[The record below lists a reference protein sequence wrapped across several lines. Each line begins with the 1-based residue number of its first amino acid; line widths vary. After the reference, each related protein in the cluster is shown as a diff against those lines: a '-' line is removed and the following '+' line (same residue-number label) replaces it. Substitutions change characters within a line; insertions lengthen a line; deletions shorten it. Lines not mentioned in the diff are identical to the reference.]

1 MKKVYT
7 YILLLLVLC
16 VSCQR
21 VNLPEETL
29 TETPDGMV
37 GKKVLVTFS
46 TAALINTETKAIID
60 PTTDIH
66 TMYLILFDENGM
78 LVEVCEAELHDSSD
92 HGDHASGRH
101 YTVTLTTTD
110 KPRIVH
116 FIANCP
122 VDQIVYGHE
131 TSIIG
136 NMYVDKNN
144 TEHQTEYETSYWA
157 RIEVP
162 YILVEEKVENGQ
174 TITSLH
180 STILNKFQHVP
191 LLRNYAEIRVTDQ
204 TDDSFNFIGYT
215 VYNVINRGTVAPYNN
230 KTQTF
235 QNFMYTDVET
245 SNLTSFSY
253 PQLTSAPYFY
263 EGHALSSAD
272 LVTDLPLNDNGTVKI
287 FASNEPFYIYERKVS
302 VMTDEEEKWKES
314 PPHIIIKGEYKPEGS
329 DTWNTYYYKMD
340 LVYKI
345 TDPETGIDTD
355 IKYYHIL
362 RNFMYQ
368 FNLTAVHDAGY
379 KTLEEAIAGAAGNNI
394 SGSADA
400 SKLTNVSDNN
410 GRLWVSYTDTTL
422 VDNST
427 ISLKYKYIPNY
438 YDATKSDY
446 GVIRNDQVK
455 FENVVG
461 DVISGITGYDVA
473 ANDIT
478 ADGTWKGYREVTISV
493 KDPESTVKQQVLSLK
508 TNSAY
513 LNRDIRYTLRQ
524 KFNMTVECTPKV
536 AANIEDSLTIDIN
549 LPIGLTEDMFPLELK
564 METLD
569 KTISPNAVRN
579 SIPVE
584 TGPSI
589 IDIEDIKG
597 TNSFYYVITIPTH
610 SDYQRIPTVG
620 NVKKYPTYWL
630 TSMADNADTVYV
642 DNKYFN
648 QASDNWEN
656 YSKTFSAASLSPN
669 PVPYGIGIEASVSFT
684 MPNND
689 NTPVI
694 LKLTGLQDGAGNTTL
709 TVTPTTGSADNVSVV
724 TSGANKTVTISG
736 LTTTT
741 ISDPVSVYI
750 DAEGYRDESL
760 NAERIINQFGVSGGG
775 LGFNP
780 VRITGEDDFR
790 DKDVEFTFTVPV
802 HYNNMEVN
810 VTLDGLVPAFD
821 DVNGL
826 TEVDGRSAMKTYK
839 FMPAAAG
846 TYTFKLKT
854 INKEACVC
862 SLTLE
867 AENYYYETETCT
879 IEQSSAKYA
888 FQKLTV
894 PESVRYGAGR
904 TVSITFQ
911 LDATDEAFRNKNVNV
926 TLVGMTR
933 NNATSFTYNTGNVGN
948 NREVTI
954 DNLVTTSA
962 DGNLRV
968 TVEAAEYLPI
978 VATVTVRTPGQFTE
992 VKFNKQTTGA
1002 KVGEE
1007 VELSFTIDQ
1016 NSYYSG
1022 MVVNLHLDRLEP
1034 VDGAYTY
1041 TPAQAGTHRIR
1052 LRTTEANEEQCT
1064 AQLKAEGMT
1073 DSEVAKVTQS
1083 AAPQK
1088 VLIWENNDNTE
1099 VSWNTYYRF
1108 GLNGKDDNN
1117 ECYATFSSEIW
1128 DVIKNGTFYIKF
1140 RPTNSNFN
1148 NFNLKITTGHWSVTW
1163 RGANIQSGSNLIKN
1177 NGDGTYYVEINFSGD
1192 AILNNL
1198 DDQHLLFTGSGY
1210 RPLEL
1215 YYYR

>member
-1 MKKVYT
+1 MNKMRKVYT
-7 YILLLLVLC
+7 YILLLLALC

-21 VNLPEETL
+21 VYLPEETPIVS
-29 TETPDGMV
+29 PDGV
-37 GKKVLVTFS
+37 IGKKVQVSFT
-46 TAALINTETKAIID
+46 TAELENTETKAIID
-60 PTTDIH
+60 PTVDIH
-66 TMYLILFDENGM
+66 TMHLVLFDENGM
-78 LVEVCEAELHDSSD
+78 LVEVCEAELHESSD

-162 YILVEEKVENGQ
+162 YILVEEKVENSQ
-174 TITSLH
+174 TVTSLH

-191 LLRNYAEIRVTDQ
+191 LLRNYAEITVTDK

-245 SNLTSFSY
+245 QNLTSFSY

-272 LVTDLPLNDNGTVKI
+272 LVTDLPLNDDGTVKI

-314 PPHIIIKGEYKPEGS
+314 PPHIIIKGEYKPKGS
-329 DTWNTYYYKMD
+329 NTWNTYYYKMD

-345 TDPETGIDTD
+345 TDPETSIDTD

-368 FNLTAVHDAGY
+368 FNLTKVHDEGY

-394 SGSADA
+394 SGSAST
-400 SKLTNVSDNN
+400 SKLTNVSDNK

-438 YDATKSDY
+438 YDNTKSDY

-478 ADGTWKGYREVTISV
+478 DEGTWKGYREVTISV
-493 KDPESTVKQQVLSLK
+493 KDPESTAKQQVLSLK
-508 TNSAY
+508 TNSAH
-513 LNRDIRYTLRQ
+513 LNRNIRYTLRQ
-524 KFNMTVECTPKV
+524 RFNMTVECTPKV
-536 AANIEDSLTIDIN
+536 AARIEDTLTVDIK
-549 LPIGLTEDMFPLELK
+549 LPIGLTEDMFPLMLK
-564 METLD
+564 METLG
-569 KTISPNAVRN
+569 KTISPDATKN

-589 IDIEDIKG
+589 ITTENG
-597 TNSFYYVITIPTH
+597 ANSFYYVATIPTFD
-610 SDYQRIPTVG
+610 DYKRIPPVG
-620 NVKKYPTYWL
+620 TTKTYSTHWL
-630 TSMADNADTVYV
+630 TGMANNASTVYV

-648 QASDNWEN
+648 QANDSWEN

-669 PVPYGIGIEASVSFT
+669 PVPYGIGRETSVSFT

-694 LKLTGLQDGAGNTTL
+694 LKLTGLQDGAGNTTI
-709 TVTPTTGSADNVSVV
+709 TVNPTAGSAANVNVV
-724 TSGANKTVTISG
+724 TSGENKVVTISG

-750 DAEGYRDESL
+750 DAEEYRDVTL

-810 VTLDGLVPAFD
+810 VTFDGLVPAFD

-954 DNLVTTSA
+954 NNLVTTSN
-962 DGNLRV
+962 DGILRV
-968 TVEAAEYLPI
+968 TVQADEYAPI
-978 VATVTVRTPGQFTE
+978 VATISERTLGAFTN
-992 VKFNKQTTGA
+992 VKFNKSA
-1002 KVGEE
+1002 VASKAGEV

-1016 NSYYSG
+1016 NSYYKG
-1022 MVVNLHLDRLEP
+1022 MIVNLDLDRLEP
-1034 VDGAYTY
+1034 VDGNYTF
-1041 TPAQAGTHRIR
+1041 TPNNAGTHTIR
-1052 LRTTEANEEQCT
+1052 LRTTDASEGTCSATLT
-1064 AQLKAEGMT
+1064 AAGM
-1073 DSEVAKVTQS
+1073 AA
-1083 AAPQK
+1083 AAPATVKQTAEPQL
-1088 VLIWENNDNTE
+1088 VVIWENNNNTQ
-1099 VSWNTYYRF
+1099 VNWNGVYRF
-1108 GLNGKDDNN
+1108 GLEGRDENN
-1117 ECYATFSSEIW
+1117 ECIATFPSETW
-1128 DVIKNGTFYIKF
+1128 DVIKNGTFYLLAEG
-1140 RPTNSNFN
+1140 TNPNLRITNGWWDRDISSNPPIIRIEN
-1148 NFNLKITTGHWSVTW
+1148 NRFYI
-1163 RGANIQSGSNLIKN
+1163 
-1177 NGDGTYYVEINFSGD
+1177 EINLSD
-1192 AILNNL
+1192 EALRETI
-1198 DDQHLLFTGSGY
+1198 DQKHLLFTGTGY
-1210 RPLEL
+1210 RPLQL
-1215 YYYR
+1215 YYYE

>member
-1 MKKVYT
+1 MRKVFI
-7 YILLLLVLC
+7 YILLLLALC
-16 VSCQR
+16 ISCQR

-66 TMYLILFDENGM
+66 TMHLVLFDENGM
-78 LVEVCEAELHDSSD
+78 LVEVCEAQLLGQSD
-92 HGDHASGRH
+92 HDDHISGRH
-101 YTVTLTTTD
+101 YTVTMTTTD

-122 VDQIVYGHE
+122 VEQIVYGHE
-131 TSIIG
+131 NSIIG
-136 NMYVDKNN
+136 NLYVDKNEG
-144 TEHQTEYETSYWA
+144 EHKTAYETACWA

-162 YILVEEKVENGQ
+162 YILTEDKEDEEGNK
-174 TITSLH
+174 ITALH
-180 STILNKFQHVP
+180 STIIGKFQHVP
-191 LLRNYAEIRVTDQ
+191 LLRNYAEITVTDQ
-204 TDDSFNFIGYT
+204 TDDTFKFEGYT
-215 VYNVINRGTVAPYNN
+215 VYNIIDRGTVAPYNKN
-230 KTQTF
+230 LQPEPGF
-235 QNFMYTDVET
+235 QNFIYKDANQTNQ
-245 SNLTSFSY
+245 SYSY
-253 PQLTSAPYFY
+253 PQLTGAPYLY
-263 EGHALSSAD
+263 EGHALGSAN
-272 LVTDLPLNDNGTVKI
+272 LVTTLPKDNDGNVKI
-287 FASNEPFYIYERKVS
+287 FKSNEPFYIYERKIS

-314 PPHIIIKGEYKPEGS
+314 PPHIIIKGQYRPKGTEE
-329 DTWNTYYYKMD
+329 WNTYYYKMD

-345 TDPETGIDTD
+345 KDPVTGLDSE

-368 FNLTAVHDAGY
+368 FNLTAVHDVGY

-438 YDATKSDY
+438 YDNTKSDY

-478 ADGTWKGYREVTISV
+478 AAGTWKGYREVTISV

-536 AANIEDSLTIDIN
+536 AAQIEEPLTIDLN

-569 KTISPNAVRN
+569 KTISPNAVEN

-589 IDIEDIKG
+589 IDVEDIKG

-648 QASDNWEN
+648 QASDNWDN
-656 YSKTFSAASLSPN
+656 YSKTFSAASLSTN
-669 PVPYGIGIEASVSFT
+669 QIPYGIGREVSVSFT

-709 TVTPTTGSADNVSVV
+709 TVTPTAGSADNVSVV
-724 TSGANKTVTISG
+724 TSGENKTVTISG

-741 ISDPVSVYI
+741 VSDPVSVYI
-750 DAEGYRDESL
+750 DAEGYRDVTL
-760 NAERIINQFGVSGGG
+760 NAERIINQFGVTGAG

-780 VRITGEDDFR
+780 GTITGEDDLHNLP
-790 DKDVEFTFTVPV
+790 VEFKFTIPV
-802 HYNNMEVN
+802 YYDNMEVN
-810 VTLDGLVPAFD
+810 VTLDGLAPAD
-821 DVNGL
+821 DETQLV
-826 TEVDGRSAMKTYK
+826 EVTGRSAITTYAFK
-839 FMPAAAG
+839 PSAAG
-846 TYTFKLKT
+846 TYTLKLKT
-854 INKEACVC
+854 INKEPCVC

-867 AENYYYETETCT
+867 AENYYYETNTCQVGQMKVQYNFSN
-879 IEQSSAKYA
+879 IS
-888 FQKLTV
+888 V
-894 PESVRYGAGR
+894 P
-904 TVSITFQ
+904 TSIAQGSGKDVKIVFD
-911 LDATDEAFRNKNVNV
+911 LDANDSNRAGKSIDVD
-926 TLVGMTR
+926 LVGMTM
-933 NNATSFTYNTGNVGN
+933 NDEIKADANGKVSFTAKTTDETGLLSVTFSAAGYTPVTRTIERTTMVTYSGALDVTVNNINIRHNQNRQNPPPTIKLKSITVNGAENIGYNHEVSEIDYEATRSANKYTLNSASFKITDIVVEGASLTDNTDISII
-948 NREVTI
+948 VTI
-954 DNLVTTSA
+954 TYGNTSS
-962 DGNLRV
+962 D
-968 TVEAAEYLPI
+968 
-978 VATVTVRTPGQFTE
+978 FS
-992 VKFNKQTTGA
+992 
-1002 KVGEE
+1002 VGYK
-1007 VELSFTIDQ
+1007 LS
-1016 NSYYSG
+1016 
-1022 MVVNLHLDRLEP
+1022 
-1034 VDGAYTY
+1034 
-1041 TPAQAGTHRIR
+1041 
-1052 LRTTEANEEQCT
+1052 
-1064 AQLKAEGMT
+1064 
-1073 DSEVAKVTQS
+1073 
-1083 AAPQK
+1083 
-1088 VLIWENNDNTE
+1088 
-1099 VSWNTYYRF
+1099 
-1108 GLNGKDDNN
+1108 
-1117 ECYATFSSEIW
+1117 
-1128 DVIKNGTFYIKF
+1128 
-1140 RPTNSNFN
+1140 
-1148 NFNLKITTGHWSVTW
+1148 
-1163 RGANIQSGSNLIKN
+1163 NIN
-1177 NGDGTYYVEINFSGD
+1177 
-1192 AILNNL
+1192 
-1198 DDQHLLFTGSGY
+1198 
-1210 RPLEL
+1210 
-1215 YYYR
+1215 